1 MLTNYHMHTSY
12 SDDSSYK
19 MEDVVKTAISCGLD
33 EICITDH
40 LDCETGIDPCFPYK
54 SYETDFLKCKSKY
67 SDKISLKLG
76 MEFGMQMS
84 TIPYFKEFFSKADF
98 DFILMSCHL
107 IDDKWFWSQEF
118 QSGKTQ
124 DEYNQQY
131 YDEILRLVNN
141 FDDYSVLGHLDVIR
155 RYDLKGDY
163 PFEKIEAIVEQIL
176 KRVIS
181 QGKGIEINTSC
192 YRYRLNNLTP
202 SREILRLYKDLGGE
216 IITIGTDSHRPEH
229 VNCHIE
235 DVRAELLNMGY
246 KYICTFD
253 KMTPTFHKI
262 K

>member
-67 SDKISLKLG
+67 SDKITLKLG

-181 QGKGIEINTSC
+181 QGKV
-192 YRYRLNNLTP
+192 L
-202 SREILRLYKDLGGE
+202 K
-216 IITIGTDSHRPEH
+216 
-229 VNCHIE
+229 
-235 DVRAELLNMGY
+235 
-246 KYICTFD
+246 
-253 KMTPTFHKI
+253 
-262 K
+262 

>member
-1 MLTNYHMHTSY
+1 M
-12 SDDSSYK
+12 
-19 MEDVVKTAISCGLD
+19 
-33 EICITDH
+33 
-40 LDCETGIDPCFPYK
+40 
-54 SYETDFLKCKSKY
+54 
-67 SDKISLKLG
+67 
-76 MEFGMQMS
+76 
-84 TIPYFKEFFSKADF
+84 
-98 DFILMSCHL
+98 

-253 KMTPTFHKI
+253 KMTPAFHNI